1 MDSSNKQHSNL
12 MSLTSNGL
20 LFLVCISGILI
31 IILAS
36 NLDLFC
42 IPKHSRAFN
51 ISNEELFLIY
61 TVVFTI
67 INIFLL
73 KLSSGLKYPR
83 SKMRKITLGAVLIIQ
98 LVIMSMLFI
107 IYGQIKI
114 SSLYHSTLFYTMI
127 YLSLVS
133 SAAFLAIAAIQFLR
147 WFIRSKNYLVMTY
160 ALVMLILCTN
170 SIIGAIYLSEV
181 SLSHSETVKY
191 KSCSVMMGVLNNP
204 NPEAINILANL
215 YDITSFFSFI
225 LAWLVTVLMLKEY
238 TKHRNK
244 LVYWIIFALPL
255 IFFLPRYEISLY
267 YFSSH
272 QVDNILTAI
281 NLNSD
286 IYGYQTLNTLL
297 NSNLQVGG
305 AFFGMAVIVIAAKL
319 TSEREQRKSLIVTG
333 IGMMFLF
340 ASKDISTLII
350 SSYPPLGAVS
360 IAFMSIA
367 SYMVYAGIH
376 NTAAHAARDKKLRRD
391 LRVNVENNVKLLRS
405 IASSQDRIEMEKNV
419 KELMNLTTHLQKED
433 KQPYLTPDLTP
444 DLTQNE
450 IRDIVNDVILEL
462 KKTKKKS

>member
-1 MDSSNKQHSNL
+1 MD
-12 MSLTSNGL
+12 TSNTQYRSLGSLRFNSL
-20 LFLVCISGILI
+20 LFLVCVSGILV

-42 IPKHSRAFN
+42 IPKQSRV

-61 TVVFTI
+61 SVIFTL

-73 KLSSGLKYPR
+73 KLSSSLKFPKF
-83 SKMRKITLGAVLIIQ
+83 KMRKITFMTILIIQ
-98 LVIMSMLFI
+98 FFIMSMLFI

-114 SSLYHSTLFYTMI
+114 SSLYYSAVFYTII
-127 YLSLVS
+127 YLSLAS

-147 WFIRSKNYLVMTY
+147 WFIRGKNYLVMTY
-160 ALVMLILCTN
+160 GLVMLVLCTN
-170 SIIGAIYLSEV
+170 SIIGIIYLSEV
-181 SLSHSETVKY
+181 SLSHPDTIKY
-191 KSCSVMMGVLNNP
+191 KSCSVMISSLSNP
-204 NPEAINILANL
+204 NPETINILANL
-215 YDITSFFSFI
+215 YDITSFFSFV
-225 LAWLVTVLMLKEY
+225 LAWLVTVLMLKDY

-244 LVYWIIFALPL
+244 LVYWVIFALPL
-255 IFFLPRYEISLY
+255 IFFLPRYEIALY

-272 QVDNILTAI
+272 QVDNILTSI

-297 NSNLQVGG
+297 NSNLQLGG
-305 AFFGMAVIVIAAKL
+305 TFFGIAFLTIAAKL
-319 TSEREQRKSLIVTG
+319 TSEREQRKSLIITG
-333 IGMMFLF
+333 IGIMFLF

-360 IAFMSIA
+360 IAFMGIA
-367 SYMVYAGIH
+367 SYMVYAGIY

-391 LRVNVENNVKLLRS
+391 LRVNIENNMKLLRS
-405 IASSQDRIEMEKNV
+405 IASSQDRLEMEKNV
-419 KELMNLTTHLQKED
+419 KELMTLSTHLQKEEE
-433 KQPYLTPDLTP
+433 QP

-462 KKTKKKS
+462 KKTQKKS